1 MKKNKTTHFMAGI
14 LIILFVGVFLVLS
27 GRFLYIQATGE
38 VNEVSL
44 QEWAEEKRTNS
55 FSLDSERG
63 TIYDKNG
70 MTLAYDRP
78 VYRLYAIVQEAYT
91 TNLDNPQHVAD
102 PQETAEKLAPIIDAD
117 ADELLDRLESG
128 IENDA
133 FQVEFGSEGRELMQ
147 QQKEEIEELDL
158 PGINFEKESIR
169 YYPNGMF
176 ASHIIGFARDTEI
189 ESEDGVSRE
198 LTGIVGME
206 DEMNELLGGKDGNIS
221 YQRDKYNKRLL
232 DPNEVITLPENG
244 DDVYLTIDQ
253 KIQTLLEDTLT
264 EVGELYN
271 PERMTA
277 TVMNPK
283 TGEILAM
290 SNRPSYNPNE
300 PDDVENWYNDVISTP
315 VEPGSAV
322 KMFTWASAI
331 EEGVYNGEETFKS
344 GSYTVN
350 ERIQPIN
357 DHNRG
362 EGWGSISYN
371 EGFQRSSNVAAAKLV
386 WEKIGADTFLEYL
399 EAFDLDK
406 PTGIDLP
413 GEVGG
418 QILYNWP
425 LEKLTTS
432 FGQGSTMT
440 PIQQMKAATA
450 IANDGEMLQPYV
462 VQQIVDSSTGETLEE
477 KNPNVVGEP
486 ISVETSDQV
495 LKLLESVVNGED
507 GTGKMYQLDD
517 YTVGGKTGTAQ
528 IPNPEPGSSP
538 YLTGRENYIFSF
550 LGMAPVD
557 DPQLMM
563 YVSVKQP
570 ELEATESGSV
580 PVSFIFNN
588 VMENSLH
595 YLNIE
600 PDKDDQDSVR
610 QREMPKL
617 IDSDA
622 AKLEESLAEEGLN
635 VTVIGSGNVAGANVS
650 EGDHVLPN
658 DHIMLIA
665 EEPEMPDISGWSR
678 REVLQLTELLE
689 LQTETFGNGFVATQ
703 SISEGTPIK
712 KGDYLGVEFTSPN
725 DTAAQD
731 NDRVES
737 ETENGDEDNE
747 EEE

>member
-1 MKKNKTTHFMAGI
+1 MAGI

-38 VNEVSL
+38 VNNVSL
-44 QEWAEEKRTNS
+44 QEWAEEKRTNTV
-55 FSLDSERG
+55 SLDSERG
-63 TIYDKNG
+63 KIYDKNG

-78 VYRLYAIVQEAYT
+78 VYRLYAVVQEAYS
-91 TNLDNPQHVAD
+91 TNLDNPQHVVD
-102 PQETAEKLAPIIDAD
+102 PRETAEKLAPILE
-117 ADELLDRLESG
+117 ADEDELIDRLESG

-133 FQVEFGSEGRELMQ
+133 FQVEFGTEGRELSQ
-147 QQKEEIEELDL
+147 QQKEEIEELDI

-176 ASHIIGFARDTEI
+176 ASHIIGFARDTEV
-189 ESEDGVSRE
+189 ESEDDIVRE
-198 LTGIVGME
+198 ISGIVGME
-206 DEMNELLGGKDGNIS
+206 NEMNELLSGKDGTIS
-221 YQRDKYNKRLL
+221 YERDKFNRRLL

-244 DDVYLTIDQ
+244 DDVFLTIDQ

-264 EVGELYN
+264 EVDEMYS
-271 PERMTA
+271 PERITA

-290 SNRPSYNPNE
+290 SNRPSYNPND
-300 PDDVENWYNDVISTP
+300 PADVENWYNDVISTP

-331 EEGVYNGEETFKS
+331 EEGVYNGEETFES

-362 EGWGSISYN
+362 EGWGNISYN
-371 EGFQRSSNVAAAKLV
+371 EGFQRSSNVAAAKLL
-386 WEKIGADTFLEYL
+386 WEKIGTDTYLEYL

-425 LEKLTTS
+425 LEKITTS

-450 IANDGEMLQPYV
+450 IVNDGKMLQPYV
-462 VQQIVDSSTGETLEE
+462 IKRIVDSSTGETLEE

-486 ISVETSDQV
+486 ISEETSEHV
-495 LKLLESVVNGED
+495 LKLLESVVNGEK

-528 IPNPEPGSSP
+528 IPNPDPGGGA

-550 LGMAPVD
+550 LGMAPID
-557 DPQLMM
+557 DPELMM

-570 ELEATESGSV
+570 ELETTEAGSV

-600 PDKDDQDSVR
+600 PDKDQQDSIR
-610 QREMPKL
+610 QVEIPEIIGK
-617 IDSDA
+617 DA
-622 AKLEESLAEEGLN
+622 ASIEKSLTEEGLN
-635 VTVIGSGNVAGANVS
+635 VTVIGSGNVSAANVS
-650 EGDHVLPN
+650 EGDNILPN
-658 DHIMLIA
+658 NHIMLVT
-665 EEPEMPDISGWSR
+665 EQPEMPDISGWSK

-689 LQTETFGNGFVATQ
+689 LKTEIFGNGFVATQ
-703 SISEGTPIK
+703 NIEEGTPIK
-712 KGDYLGVEFTSPN
+712 KGDYLGVEFTSPAADN
-725 DTAAQD
+725 DTEE
-731 NDRVES
+731 N
-737 ETENGDEDNE
+737 ETENE
-747 EEE
+747 EEDTEAEE

>member
-44 QEWAEEKRTNS
+44 QEWAEKQRTNS
-55 FSLDSERG
+55 YSLDSERG
-63 TIYDKNG
+63 IIYDKNG

-78 VYRLYAIVQEAYT
+78 VYLMYAIVQEAYS
-91 TNLDNPQHVAD
+91 TNLDNPQHVVD
-102 PQETAEKLAPIIDAD
+102 TKETAEKLAPIIGG
-117 ADELLDRLESG
+117 EENEILDRLESG

-133 FQVEFGSEGRELMQ
+133 FQVEFGTEGRELSQ
-147 QQKEEIEELDL
+147 QQKEEIEALEL
-158 PGINFEKESIR
+158 PGIQFEKESIR

-176 ASHIIGFARDTEI
+176 ASHIIGFARDSEVET
-189 ESEDGVSRE
+189 EDGTARE
-198 LTGIVGME
+198 ISGIVGME
-206 DEMNELLGGKDGNIS
+206 NEMNELLSGIDGNIS
-221 YQRDKYNKRLL
+221 YQRDQYNKRLL
-232 DPNEVITLPENG
+232 DPNEIVTLPEDG

-264 EVGELYN
+264 EVNALYN
-271 PERMTA
+271 PERITA
-277 TVMNPK
+277 TVMDPK

-290 SNRPSYNPNE
+290 SNRPSYNPND
-300 PDDVENWYNDVISTP
+300 PADVENWYNDVISTP

-322 KMFTWASAI
+322 KMFTWAAAI
-331 EEGVYNGEETFKS
+331 EEGVYNGEEAFES

-371 EGFQRSSNVAAAKLV
+371 EGFQRSSNVAAAKLA
-386 WEKIGADTFLEYL
+386 WEKIGTDTFLEYL
-399 EAFDLDK
+399 KAFDFDK

-413 GEVGG
+413 GEVEG

-432 FGQGSTMT
+432 FGQGSTLT

-450 IANDGEMLQPYV
+450 IANDGKMVQPYV
-462 VQQIVDSSTGETLEE
+462 IQQIVESSTGDMLEE
-477 KNPNVVGEP
+477 KHPNVVGEP
-486 ISVETSDQV
+486 ISAETSDLV
-495 LKLLESVVNGED
+495 LKLLESVVNGEN

-528 IPNPEPGSSP
+528 IPNPDPGGSP

-550 LGMAPVD
+550 LGMAPMD

-570 ELEATESGSV
+570 ELEDTEAGSA

-600 PDKDDQDSVR
+600 PDKDEQDSVR
-610 QREMPKL
+610 QVEIPKL
-617 IDSDA
+617 IGLDA
-622 AKLEESLAEEGLN
+622 ADLESSLAEDGLN
-635 VTVIGSGNVAGANVS
+635 VTVIGSGEVASANIS
-650 EGDHVLPN
+650 EGDYILPN
-658 DHIMLIA
+658 DHIILVTDQ
-665 EEPEMPDISGWSR
+665 PEMPDISGWSK

-689 LQTETFGNGFVATQ
+689 LQTETFGNGFAATQ
-703 SISEGTPIK
+703 NIEEGTPLK
-712 KGDYLGVEFTSPN
+712 KGDYLGVEFTSPSE
-725 DTAAQD
+725 T
-731 NDRVES
+731 VEETMES
-737 ETENGDEDNE
+737 EAENDEEDIE
-747 EEE
+747 VEG

>member
-38 VNEVSL
+38 VNNVSL
-44 QEWAEEKRTNS
+44 QEWAEEKRTNTV
-55 FSLDSERG
+55 SLDSERG
-63 TIYDKNG
+63 KIYDKNG

-78 VYRLYAIVQEAYT
+78 VYRLYAVVQEAYS
-91 TNLDNPQHVAD
+91 TNLDNPQHVVD
-102 PQETAEKLAPIIDAD
+102 PRETAEKLAPILE
-117 ADELLDRLESG
+117 ADEDELIDRLESG

-133 FQVEFGSEGRELMQ
+133 FQVEFGTEGRELSQ
-147 QQKEEIEELDL
+147 QQKEEIEELDI

-176 ASHIIGFARDTEI
+176 ASHIIGFARDTEV
-189 ESEDGVSRE
+189 ESEDDIVRE
-198 LTGIVGME
+198 ISGIVGME
-206 DEMNELLGGKDGNIS
+206 NEMNELLSGKDGTIS
-221 YQRDKYNKRLL
+221 YERDKFNRRLL

-244 DDVYLTIDQ
+244 DDVFLTIDQ

-264 EVGELYN
+264 EVDEMYS
-271 PERMTA
+271 PERITA

-290 SNRPSYNPNE
+290 SNRPSYNPND
-300 PDDVENWYNDVISTP
+300 PADVENWYNDVISTP

-331 EEGVYNGEETFKS
+331 EEGVYNGEETFES

-362 EGWGSISYN
+362 EGWGNISYN
-371 EGFQRSSNVAAAKLV
+371 EGFQRSSNVAAAKLL
-386 WEKIGADTFLEYL
+386 WEKIGTDTYLEYL

-425 LEKLTTS
+425 LEKITTS

-450 IANDGEMLQPYV
+450 IVNDGKMLQPYV
-462 VQQIVDSSTGETLEE
+462 IKRIVDSSTGETLEE

-486 ISVETSDQV
+486 ISEETSEHV
-495 LKLLESVVNGED
+495 LKLLESVVNGEK

-528 IPNPEPGSSP
+528 IPNPDPGGGA

-550 LGMAPVD
+550 LGMAPID
-557 DPQLMM
+557 DPELMM

-570 ELEATESGSV
+570 ELETTEAGSV

-600 PDKDDQDSVR
+600 PDKDQQDSIR
-610 QREMPKL
+610 QVEIPEIIGK
-617 IDSDA
+617 DA
-622 AKLEESLAEEGLN
+622 ASIEKSLTEEGLN
-635 VTVIGSGNVAGANVS
+635 VTVIGSGNVSAANVS
-650 EGDHVLPN
+650 EGDNILPN
-658 DHIMLIA
+658 NHIMLVT
-665 EEPEMPDISGWSR
+665 EQPEMPDISGWSK

-689 LQTETFGNGFVATQ
+689 LKTEIFGNGFVATQ
-703 SISEGTPIK
+703 NIEEGTPIK
-712 KGDYLGVEFTSPN
+712 KGDYLGVEFTSPAADN
-725 DTAAQD
+725 DTEE
-731 NDRVES
+731 N
-737 ETENGDEDNE
+737 ETENE
-747 EEE
+747 EEDTEAEE